1 MKHSTQKPAQIG
13 DNHQNHV
20 SLSTAYGSLLVILF
34 LFSSFVSFSQT
45 QIGYDAVVDGAWRFN
60 GDVELYGKKT
70 FYTDGLKPVNIMYSS
85 LLSRLEI
92 GIAQGNGNYSPGTQA
107 GDIVLRRLGEGKKL
121 IISNGTTHD
130 WDSSRATGI
139 LASNS
144 EIGLWVHNNGNV
156 RLGKYSS
163 SAPRVKLAVDGS
175 IEAKEVKITS
185 APGADF
191 VFDEDYYL
199 RDLQEVESF
208 IKENKHLPEIP
219 SATEMEASGVNLAEM
234 NKLLLMKVEE
244 LTLYM
249 IELRNEINT
258 LKAARNEAS
267 K

>member
-1 MKHSTQKPAQIG
+1 
-13 DNHQNHV
+13 
-20 SLSTAYGSLLVILF
+20 
-34 LFSSFVSFSQT
+34 
-45 QIGYDAVVDGAWRFN
+45 
-60 GDVELYGKKT
+60 
-70 FYTDGLKPVNIMYSS
+70 
-85 LLSRLEI
+85 
-92 GIAQGNGNYSPGTQA
+92 
-107 GDIVLRRLGEGKKL
+107 
-121 IISNGTTHD
+121 
-130 WDSSRATGI
+130 
-139 LASNS
+139 
-144 EIGLWVHNNGNV
+144 
-156 RLGKYSS
+156 LGKYSS